1 MFNIFRTDGPAY
13 RVAMIIYNLLALNFL
28 WFIFSVPLIT
38 IGASTTALFYVTGKI
53 MRKEE
58 YHISADFWKSF
69 KDNFRQST
77 IIWLILVL
85 MFYLVITN
93 LLAIKPLGMSNFLLY
108 MQYLILFEIVVV
120 GIYIFPL
127 LARYHVTILHA
138 FKMAIFIG
146 NRHLLTTFFCLM
158 FFPGLYYLLS
168 WRLNYLLYIALFVAA
183 VYAFWVSYFVKDK
196 FLLYV
201 KEYDEEVD
209 LTEYDEEDELKKE

>member
-13 RVAMIIYNLLALNFL
+13 RVALIIYNLLALNFL
-28 WFIFSVPLIT
+28 WVVFSIPLIT

-53 MRKEE
+53 LRKEE
-58 YHISADFWKSF
+58 YHIGADFWKSF
-69 KDNFRQST
+69 KDNFLQAT

-93 LLAIKPLGMSNFLLY
+93 LLAIKPLSMGNFLYY

-127 LARYHVTILHA
+127 LSRYHMTIIHA
-138 FKMAIFIG
+138 FKMALFIG

-158 FFPGLYYLLS
+158 FFPGIYYLLS
-168 WRLNYLLYIALFVAA
+168 WRFNLILIIALFMAA

-196 FLLYV
+196 FQLYV
-201 KEYDEEVD
+201 RGDDLIETGEE
-209 LTEYDEEDELKKE
+209 EETPEE